1 LLQNMQRMKAF
12 IHQQVNWPNFTWKND
27 EIVNLLSEA
36 RNLQGRLIGKM
47 ESLGFDLRNEALL
60 DTLTLDVLKSSEIE
74 GEYLNPDQVRSSIA
88 RRLGMEIAG
97 SVESDRNVDGVVEM
111 MLDATQNCFKPLT
124 AERLFDWHA
133 ALFPT
138 GRSGMYKITVADWRK
153 DTTGPMQVVSGALGK
168 EKVHFQAPDSILV
181 EKEMNQFLD
190 WFNNNSKIDLV
201 IKAAIAHL
209 WFVTIHPFED
219 GNGRITRALTD
230 MLLAQSDKSNQRF
243 YSMSAQIRIER
254 KEYYEILEKT
264 QKGNLDITEWIQ
276 WFLNCLINALKSTDS
291 LLIRV
296 LFKADF
302 WTKHAGVLINERQK
316 KLLNKLLD
324 GFDGK
329 LTSSKWAKIAK
340 CSKDTAIR
348 DINDLIDKNI
358 LQKEAAGGRS
368 TNYEL
373 KIPVPLFPVPL
384 FLCSSVLLFFI
395 LPLYPV
401 LPLGQLKIGIP
412 ETKQPLQSFRK
423 DQVAFPGF
431 KVVAYL
437 NRPFWVGHGA
447 AKLLQVSGM
456 G

>member
-1 LLQNMQRMKAF
+1 MTTF
-12 IHQQVNWPNFTWKND
+12 IHQNDNWPDFTWRND
-27 EIVNLLSEA
+27 EILNLLSEA

-88 RRLGMEIAG
+88 RRLGIEIAV

-124 AERLFDWHA
+124 TERLFDWHA

-138 GRSGMYKITVADWRK
+138 GRSGMYRITVAGWRK

-181 EKEMNQFLD
+181 EKEINQFLD
-190 WFNNNSKIDLV
+190 WFNNNLKTTPDTNINSGVGNSSAIDLV

-209 WFVTIHPFED
+209 WFVTIHPLED

-243 YSMSAQIRIER
+243 YSMSAQIRVER
-254 KEYYEILEKT
+254 KQYYEILEKT
-264 QKGNLDITEWIQ
+264 QKGNLDITEWIK
-276 WFLNCLINALKSTDS
+276 WFLNCLINSLKLTDS
-291 LLIRV
+291 TLLKV
-296 LFKADF
+296 SLKADF
-302 WTKHAGVLINERQK
+302 WTKHSKTLINERQK

-368 TNYEL
+368 TNYEI
-373 KIPVPLFPVPL
+373 K
-384 FLCSSVLLFFI
+384 
-395 LPLYPV
+395 
-401 LPLGQLKIGIP
+401 
-412 ETKQPLQSFRK
+412 E
-423 DQVAFPGF
+423 
-431 KVVAYL
+431 
-437 NRPFWVGHGA
+437 
-447 AKLLQVSGM
+447 
-456 G
+456 